1 VLYQLKP
8 DFLFTPTLIAPYLAP
23 VTALSRTDNMSGQ
36 GRKRAAEQNMNPNKR
51 AMGRKANEPDILEL
65 NEAPEDYHVS
75 TTLHSKFGV
84 FPEILCKSLQSSY
97 NAAIQSLMKAF
108 AAKTTLRE
116 KYTYSV
122 IADLRVRQS
131 NPNTGITSTICKDGI
146 PSLSLANTA
155 LLECFL
161 NTKQKYLEKPSF
173 VFLKKEEG
181 VANPDFIQLHSVR
194 RNEIGWGFDTNGCL
208 SLYLVFFEDAKLNE
222 YAIFVQRTE
231 IKMEENA

>member
-1 VLYQLKP
+1 
-8 DFLFTPTLIAPYLAP
+8 
-23 VTALSRTDNMSGQ
+23 MSGQ
-36 GRKRAAEQNMNPNKR
+36 GRKRAAEQNVNPNKR
-51 AMGRKANEPDILEL
+51 ATTRKNNESDVLEL
-65 NEAPEDYHVS
+65 DEAPEDYHVS

-84 FPEILCKSLQSSY
+84 FPELLCKALQSSY
-97 NAAIQSLMKAF
+97 NATVQSLMKAF
-108 AAKTTLRE
+108 AAKTVLKE

-122 IADLRVRQS
+122 IADSRVRQS
-131 NPNTGITSTICKDGI
+131 NPNTGVTTTVYKDGL

-161 NTKQKYLEKPSF
+161 DTKKKYLEKPSF
-173 VFLKKEEG
+173 VYLRKEEG

-208 SLYLVFFEDAKLNE
+208 SLYLVFLEDAKLNE

-231 IKMEENA
+231 IKVEENT